1 MTAPAD
7 KHEMHQEHLAQADAA
22 IAEGHEHIAK
32 QRAIMARLQAR
43 GHDLSEATALLE
55 TFLTTQKSH
64 EEHRA
69 TILKE
74 LDEPTIP

>member
-22 IAEGHEHIAK
+22 IAEGNEHIAK
-32 QRAIMARLQAR
+32 QRAIMAPLQAR

-55 TFLTTQKSH
+55 RSSLRKSPM
-64 EEHRA
+64 RSTA
-69 TILKE
+69 Q
-74 LDEPTIP
+74 PF